1 MSLSRQKKVIILLEE
16 ELTHFLLGHC
26 FIKIKCHSYGCRCA
40 WLRRWGWKSD
50 QIRLIHKGN
59 DLLINFDIEIP
70 PRPEA
75 GVEYYGIETR
85 SLTSINHRISWGYAI
100 PFLRFCRNAYVHTI
114 IRDMNEGIKWLS
126 QFDTPEGCLQKYL
139 TNENINSNSPTGR
152 EVQSYLQELPA
163 ALNQVCCLCN
173 TRIEYPSKYSQAI
186 FDVSHR
192 DPIPAPDVE

>member
-1 MSLSRQKKVIILLEE
+1 
-16 ELTHFLLGHC
+16 
-26 FIKIKCHSYGCRCA
+26 
-40 WLRRWGWKSD
+40 
-50 QIRLIHKGN
+50 
-59 DLLINFDIEIP
+59 
-70 PRPEA
+70 
-75 GVEYYGIETR
+75 
-85 SLTSINHRISWGYAI
+85 
-100 PFLRFCRNAYVHTI
+100 
-114 IRDMNEGIKWLS
+114 MNEGIKWLS

-192 DPIPAPDVE
+192 GPIPAPDVE